1 VKQVTSGDFLCGLVA
16 RNGLAISALVGG
28 WCGKDTGDGPATST
42 SAIRKVL
49 AIEEAVAIKEDFA
62 TKEVLAIEEVLAI
75 KEVLAIGKQPEFVA
89 VEAGRRHGK
98 VFSSGVARGSL

>member
-1 VKQVTSGDFLCGLVA
+1 LRQGRQERDGDIG
-16 RNGLAISALVGG
+16 VGRG
-28 WCGKDTGDGPATST
+28 WCGKDTGYGPATSD

-49 AIEEAVAIKEDFA
+49 SIEEAVAIKELFAIREDF
-62 TKEVLAIEEVLAI
+62 AI

-89 VEAGRRHGK
+89 VEPGRRHGK